1 LAAVSEEVS
10 LFGSVVDEG
19 LPRGGKLTV
28 LWKMLKGSGTVTFED
43 PQAARTHATFSA
55 PGTYDLELS
64 ASDSALTSST
74 RVNVNVLARGR

>member
-1 LAAVSEEVS
+1 
-10 LFGSVVDEG
+10 
-19 LPRGGKLTV
+19 
-28 LWKMLKGSGTVTFED
+28 VTFED

-64 ASDSALTSST
+64 ASDSALTTST